1 MTSSYSLSP
10 DLELGLCATATRVT
24 ADAMDQE
31 RQRTS
36 EALRPNFD
44 GTEKAVLCNL
54 DNLPSRLAR
63 DSARHTRAE
72 LPNEVWAM
80 IWQDLPLLDRLD
92 VTHVCHYW
100 RNIALASPR
109 VWSALDYRFFQHRS
123 SCKCKECKSKTPKRV
138 RSSPR
143 IFSMILPRSS
153 RLPLSIRIKNSDND
167 CGRQLF
173 AAVKVLAS
181 LLRPHASRIS
191 RLDVFVSIATVLPDL
206 VEGVGSFPTLVSLAA
221 GTCVTWESITMP
233 LASERFDAPALRY
246 LSLVGNWCNEHN
258 TTFHFP
264 AVQTLRVTHESRVG
278 VEPLLDACP
287 NVSSLDVWWFVDFA
301 LETDTAENEAFRIRV
316 SRIRRVALLNV
327 CSMGFQWVRSL
338 YDCSDRADYSY
349 AFERKPAEGCI
360 SIFSDVGAATDLVVS
375 CAESQ
380 EDDSYNALIVAT
392 SPTQRR
398 ALEFSSREAKHL
410 STIWSRTFDGS
421 QLKHIE
427 CHWSLWF
434 LIAAAM
440 PSLPALEILR
450 FTVCND
456 CMDERWPII
465 DLKPACGEQFPSL
478 RRVILQ
484 GERRHIPQRDSPYCI
499 VTSDWWNS
507 VVESIKIEVSSVPIE
522 FQNIGMDVDLTDWYE
537 ARLTSR
543 EDDFGTML
551 GTAL

>member
-1 MTSSYSLSP
+1 MTSSYSLPP

-24 ADAMDQE
+24 ADAMDPE

-36 EALRPNFD
+36 EAKSRSFD
-44 GTEKAVLCNL
+44 GTGKALLCSL
-54 DNLPSRLAR
+54 DDLPSRLAR

-80 IWQDLPLLDRLD
+80 IWQDLPLLDLLD

-109 VWSALDYRFFQHRS
+109 VWSVLDYRFFQHRS
-123 SCKCKECKSKTPKRV
+123 SCKCRECISKTPKRV

-153 RLPLSIRIKNSDND
+153 RLPLSIRIKNSAND

-191 RLDVFVSIATVLPDL
+191 RLDVSVSIATVLPDL
-206 VEGVGSFPTLVSLAA
+206 VEGVGSFPSLVRLAA
-221 GTCVTWESITMP
+221 STGVTWESITMP

-278 VEPLLDACP
+278 VKRLLDACP

-301 LETDTAENEAFRIRV
+301 LETDTVENEAFRIRV
-316 SRIRRVALLNV
+316 SRIRRVALLN
-327 CSMGFQWVRSL
+327 WVRAM

-349 AFERKPAEGCI
+349 AFEGKPAEGCI
-360 SIFSDVGAATDLVVS
+360 SIFSDVGAATDLV
-375 CAESQ
+375 
-380 EDDSYNALIVAT
+380 EDDSYNALI
-392 SPTQRR
+392 RR
-398 ALEFSSREAKHL
+398 SLEFSSREAKHL

-450 FTVCND
+450 FT
-456 CMDERWPII
+456 RWPII

-478 RRVILQ
+478 RR
-484 GERRHIPQRDSPYCI
+484 RDSPYCI

-507 VVESIKIEVSSVPIE
+507 VVESLKIEVSSVTIE
-522 FQNIGMDVDLTDWYE
+522 FRNIGMDVDLTDLCD
-537 ARLTSR
+537 ARHTIR
-543 EDDFGTML
+543 EGASETLL